1 MNLDGS
7 KPRRLTSE
15 IGYDGGAFFSPDST
29 RIVYRAAH
37 PTDQAEIDKYQ
48 DLLKQSLVEPGQLEI
63 FVMNADGSGQRAVT
77 SNGASNFSPFYFPD
91 GKRII
96 FSSNIETKG
105 EGGRPSFHLYVISED
120 GQGLERLTFDGRFN
134 SFPMFSPDGKSLVWV
149 SDRQAKVP
157 GEFNVFL
164 ADWVP

>member
-1 MNLDGS
+1 
-7 KPRRLTSE
+7 
-15 IGYDGGAFFSPDST
+15 
-29 RIVYRAAH
+29 
-37 PTDQAEIDKYQ
+37 
-48 DLLKQSLVEPGQLEI
+48 
-63 FVMNADGSGQRAVT
+63 MNADGSGQRSVT

-105 EGGRPSFHLYVISED
+105 AGGRPSFHLYAIGED
-120 GQGLERLTFDGRFN
+120 GQGLERLTFDGHFN
-134 SFPMFSPDGKSLVWV
+134 SFPMFSPDGTRLVWV
-149 SDRQAKVP
+149 SDRLAKAP

>member
-1 MNLDGS
+1 
-7 KPRRLTSE
+7 
-15 IGYDGGAFFSPDST
+15 
-29 RIVYRAAH
+29 
-37 PTDQAEIDKYQ
+37 
-48 DLLKQSLVEPGQLEI
+48 
-63 FVMNADGSGQRAVT
+63 VT

-91 GKRII
+91 GKKII